1 MHGIRIGSEIGKRMN
16 TIKSL
21 FPSENTSRADVRQP
35 SKEKPT
41 AETKKI
47 RSRVKRED
55 TCNLTSR
62 KTVADITRALII
74 NVRRMTQ

>member
-21 FPSENTSRADVRQP
+21 FPSENNSRADVRQP

-41 AETKKI
+41 AETKKM
-47 RSRVKRED
+47 RSRVKRDD
-55 TCNLTSR
+55 TSSLTLR
-62 KTVADITRALII
+62 KTVVDATRVLMI
-74 NVRRMTQ
+74 NVSRIRQ